1 MVRGT
6 LFSLAKLPTVAT
18 QPSLRRR
25 IPVRIRSCPATVCHS
40 PVTSPTWFEK
50 RYTEILEED
59 ATK

>member
-1 MVRGT
+1 MVR
-6 LFSLAKLPTVAT
+6 A
-18 QPSLRRR
+18 PSSALLTSR
-25 IPVRIRSCPATVCHS
+25 PLRIRSCPATVCHS